1 MNRRTGF
8 IATAVG
14 IALFGVWLWSGV
26 SSHARVEC
34 EVCVT
39 FEGRSACRTA
49 LGPDQ
54 DEAADAARRNA
65 CALLTGG
72 VTEAF
77 ACGRV
82 APTSV
87 DCRRP

>member
-8 IATAVG
+8 IATGVG
-14 IALFGVWLWSGV
+14 ITLFGLWLWSGV
-26 SSHARVEC
+26 RSHTLFEC
-34 EVCVT
+34 EACVA

-49 LGPDQ
+49 LGPDHA
-54 DEAADAARRNA
+54 EASEAARRNA
-65 CALLTGG
+65 CALLTGS

-87 DCRRP
+87 DCQRR